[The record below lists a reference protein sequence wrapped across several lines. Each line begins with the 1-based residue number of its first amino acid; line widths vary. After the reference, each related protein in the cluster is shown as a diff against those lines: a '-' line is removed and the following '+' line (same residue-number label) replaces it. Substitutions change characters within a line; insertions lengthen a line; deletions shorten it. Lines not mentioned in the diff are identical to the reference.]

1 MQRLRV
7 FICLPLSP
15 GNVIAVAEGSDQT
28 CFFGGQFPHNLTLG
42 ATPNCFKLK
51 ERNISLLLPLSQGR
65 KKFDSKGLSCKSP
78 WGIVLERPLQQPFV
92 NTLKKTK
99 RHLNSL
105 WSWPVR
111 VVGDS

>member
-1 MQRLRV
+1 M

-65 KKFDSKGLSCKSP
+65 KKFDSKGLSCKCP

-92 NTLKKTK
+92 NT
-99 RHLNSL
+99 
-105 WSWPVR
+105 
-111 VVGDS
+111 